1 MKKKIIILVLIAI
14 GASGLTGILPIS
26 ISLSPAEKL
35 VLVEGISNRVIS
47 PSILASGFLAHEE
60 EVMLSSEVIGKV
72 AELFVEEGEPVSAG
86 DLVLR
91 VDDKNFLAG
100 LEQSE
105 AAVRINS
112 IDIERQKVRVENLE
126 RQFQRSEALF
136 GRDLI
141 GEEEYESL
149 RNQLDLARID
159 YLSSQERLAQSNAQ
173 LDQVLDNLSK
183 TQIIS
188 PIDGVVT
195 SLDIKV
201 GETAIASSTNIPGSS
216 LMTIANPSSIYTE
229 VLVDE
234 ADIANIRVGQKAEIV
249 AIAYPDEPMQ
259 GTVRFIANTAKIA
272 QGRTGLSF
280 VVKIDIED
288 PGEVTLRPGMSCRA
302 EIFTQDDR
310 LVTAVPIEAVLFEED
325 KAENRSD
332 HFIFLNNQGIAKKTK
347 VEVGLS
353 DDEFQELLS
362 EIDSDVDVIVG
373 PNRELRNLVDGDRIG
388 ELVENDDPEQRG
400 RGNSE
405 LETDMDL
412 ISLIDISK
420 HYQMGGQTVKALDS
434 VTVHIAKNDYLAFIG
449 SSGSGKS
456 TMLNI
461 LGCLDRPST
470 GTYHLNGKDVDS
482 LTENELSEIRNLEIG
497 FIFQSFNLLPRSTA
511 LANVMQPLVY
521 RNISYKA
528 RKKLALE
535 ALQRVGLDS
544 RVSHFP
550 NQLSGG
556 QRQRVAIARALVT
569 EPSIL
574 LADEPTGN
582 LDSRTT
588 DEIMILFDELH
599 HDGHTLIIVTHEPE
613 IADHCKR
620 VVELKDGRIFA
631 DSRH

>member
-1 MKKKIIILVLIAI
+1 MRKKVIALAIVLI
-14 GASGLTGILPIS
+14 GVTGIVSLAPIS
-26 ISLSPAEKL
+26 ISLSSAEKL
-35 VLVEGISNRVIS
+35 VLVESISSRVIS

-72 AELFVEEGEPVSAG
+72 AELFVEEGEAVSTG

-105 AAVRINS
+105 AAVRINT

-280 VVKIDIED
+280 VVKIDIDD

-325 KAENRSD
+325 RAENRSD
-332 HFIFLNNQGIAKKTK
+332 HFIFLNDQGVAKKTK

-362 EIDSDVDVIVG
+362 EIDSNVDVIVG
-373 PNRELRNLVDGDRIG
+373 PNRELRNLADGDRIG
-388 ELVENDDPEQRG
+388 ELVENDDSELRG
-400 RGNSE
+400 RGGRF
-405 LETDMDL
+405 
-412 ISLIDISK
+412 
-420 HYQMGGQTVKALDS
+420 Q
-434 VTVHIAKNDYLAFIG
+434 FRIG
-449 SSGSGKS
+449 
-456 TMLNI
+456 N
-461 LGCLDRPST
+461 
-470 GTYHLNGKDVDS
+470 
-482 LTENELSEIRNLEIG
+482 
-497 FIFQSFNLLPRSTA
+497 
-511 LANVMQPLVY
+511 
-521 RNISYKA
+521 
-528 RKKLALE
+528 
-535 ALQRVGLDS
+535 
-544 RVSHFP
+544 
-550 NQLSGG
+550 
-556 QRQRVAIARALVT
+556 
-569 EPSIL
+569 
-574 LADEPTGN
+574 
-582 LDSRTT
+582 
-588 DEIMILFDELH
+588 
-599 HDGHTLIIVTHEPE
+599 
-613 IADHCKR
+613 
-620 VVELKDGRIFA
+620 
-631 DSRH
+631 

>member
-14 GASGLTGILPIS
+14 GASGLAGILPIS
-26 ISLSPAEKL
+26 ISLSPTEKL
-35 VLVEGISNRVIS
+35 VLVESISNRIIS

-332 HFIFLNNQGIAKKTK
+332 HFIFLNNQGVAKKTK

-388 ELVENDDPEQRG
+388 ELVENGDPEQRG
-400 RGNSE
+400 RGGRF
-405 LETDMDL
+405 
-412 ISLIDISK
+412 
-420 HYQMGGQTVKALDS
+420 Q
-434 VTVHIAKNDYLAFIG
+434 FRIG
-449 SSGSGKS
+449 
-456 TMLNI
+456 N
-461 LGCLDRPST
+461 
-470 GTYHLNGKDVDS
+470 
-482 LTENELSEIRNLEIG
+482 
-497 FIFQSFNLLPRSTA
+497 
-511 LANVMQPLVY
+511 
-521 RNISYKA
+521 
-528 RKKLALE
+528 
-535 ALQRVGLDS
+535 
-544 RVSHFP
+544 
-550 NQLSGG
+550 
-556 QRQRVAIARALVT
+556 
-569 EPSIL
+569 
-574 LADEPTGN
+574 
-582 LDSRTT
+582 
-588 DEIMILFDELH
+588 
-599 HDGHTLIIVTHEPE
+599 
-613 IADHCKR
+613 
-620 VVELKDGRIFA
+620 
-631 DSRH
+631 

>member
-332 HFIFLNNQGIAKKTK
+332 HYIFLNDQGVAKKTK

-400 RGNSE
+400 RGGRF
-405 LETDMDL
+405 
-412 ISLIDISK
+412 
-420 HYQMGGQTVKALDS
+420 Q
-434 VTVHIAKNDYLAFIG
+434 FRIG
-449 SSGSGKS
+449 
-456 TMLNI
+456 N
-461 LGCLDRPST
+461 
-470 GTYHLNGKDVDS
+470 
-482 LTENELSEIRNLEIG
+482 
-497 FIFQSFNLLPRSTA
+497 
-511 LANVMQPLVY
+511 
-521 RNISYKA
+521 
-528 RKKLALE
+528 
-535 ALQRVGLDS
+535 
-544 RVSHFP
+544 
-550 NQLSGG
+550 
-556 QRQRVAIARALVT
+556 
-569 EPSIL
+569 
-574 LADEPTGN
+574 
-582 LDSRTT
+582 
-588 DEIMILFDELH
+588 
-599 HDGHTLIIVTHEPE
+599 
-613 IADHCKR
+613 
-620 VVELKDGRIFA
+620 
-631 DSRH
+631 

>member
-1 MKKKIIILVLIAI
+1 MKKKILILVLIAI
-14 GASGLTGILPIS
+14 GASGLAGILPIS
-26 ISLSPAEKL
+26 ISLSPNEKL
-35 VLVEGISNRVIS
+35 VLVESISNRIIS

-159 YLSSQERLAQSNAQ
+159 YLSSQDRLAQSNAQ

-332 HFIFLNNQGIAKKTK
+332 HFIFLNDQGVAKKTK

-388 ELVENDDPEQRG
+388 ELVENDGPEQRG
-400 RGNSE
+400 RGGRF
-405 LETDMDL
+405 
-412 ISLIDISK
+412 
-420 HYQMGGQTVKALDS
+420 Q
-434 VTVHIAKNDYLAFIG
+434 FRIG
-449 SSGSGKS
+449 
-456 TMLNI
+456 N
-461 LGCLDRPST
+461 
-470 GTYHLNGKDVDS
+470 
-482 LTENELSEIRNLEIG
+482 
-497 FIFQSFNLLPRSTA
+497 
-511 LANVMQPLVY
+511 
-521 RNISYKA
+521 
-528 RKKLALE
+528 
-535 ALQRVGLDS
+535 
-544 RVSHFP
+544 
-550 NQLSGG
+550 
-556 QRQRVAIARALVT
+556 
-569 EPSIL
+569 
-574 LADEPTGN
+574 
-582 LDSRTT
+582 
-588 DEIMILFDELH
+588 
-599 HDGHTLIIVTHEPE
+599 
-613 IADHCKR
+613 
-620 VVELKDGRIFA
+620 
-631 DSRH
+631 